1 MPSHPNAEWTNTVY
15 VHIWR
20 PAHQMTWQSLK
31 LAHFFRGLECFLNKP
46 FGSDYPPRISPF
58 SLCMPLKWLPWE
70 DGKPLI
76 YPEVAHC
83 MMARERE
90 CFILA
95 MQRFPSDRL
104 LWGYCIIAEISVL
117 QTTVFNSTTLCLNT
131 ERHSLMH
138 IRMLCYDTALST
150 TDGSAA

>member
-1 MPSHPNAEWTNTVY
+1 
-15 VHIWR
+15 
-20 PAHQMTWQSLK
+20 MTWQRLK
-31 LAHFFRGLECFLNKP
+31 LAHFLRGLECFLNKP
-46 FGSDYPPRISPF
+46 FRSDYPPRISPF
-58 SLCMPLKWLPWE
+58 SLCRALKWLPWE

-104 LWGYCIIAEISVL
+104 LRGYCIIAEISVL

-131 ERHSLMH
+131 EHIAWCISECCVMIQLCRTLMEVLPVFQIMRFFLLGCCLH
-138 IRMLCYDTALST
+138 V
-150 TDGSAA
+150 